1 VTANYDEVLERL
13 SRQLTLITGD
23 ETTFD
28 ESSDLVEGLELD
40 SFKVLD
46 LLLEVEDEFD
56 ISVPMNVLTE
66 VRTVKD
72 MATQIHKLGPESK

>member
-1 VTANYDEVLERL
+1 MTADYNEILDRL
-13 SRQLTLITGD
+13 SRQLVIIAGED
-23 ETTFD
+23 RKFD
-28 ESSDLVEGLELD
+28 ESTDLVEGLGLD

-56 ISVPMNVLTE
+56 ISVPMNVLAD

-72 MATQIHKLGPESK
+72 LAQQIHEIGPEPK